1 MIPAIGLAICGWNR
15 HTPSPPHVEDP
26 AMNAVEIDLENLDDP
41 LPVARYVRP
50 RDFDLVSVHSLR
62 LSLAEPEI
70 ASRRHLQTL
79 KAIALE
85 NGAQSISHRLAL
97 LPDRPGSASKETDGR
112 RSRRESIANTCRN
125 VEAVQ
130 RQLGKVHFFLETA
143 TGDERC
149 PSELGRP
156 ASVSKVLAKTGC
168 GWLLDVTRLYVDSL
182 NSGQSAYDWVEEVLP
197 AASRLQMHLTGLAF
211 DERSEQFVESSSH
224 PIPEP
229 VLELYQFVLEVA
241 LDKTDAVFVRRD
253 RKRVSDAESS
263 AELRSVREIAEGV
276 SGIGLRACALAT
288 STL

>member
-1 MIPAIGLAICGWNR
+1 MIPAIGLAICGWKR

-26 AMNAVEIDLENLDDP
+26 AVNAVEIDLENLDDP

-50 RDFDLVSVHSLR
+50 RDFDLISVHSLR
-62 LSLAEPEI
+62 LPVTEPEI
-70 ASRRHLQTL
+70 ASRQHLQTL

-85 NGAQSISHRLAL
+85 NGAQSISHRLVFS
-97 LPDRPGSASKETDGR
+97 PDRSGATPKETDGR
-112 RSRRESIANTCRN
+112 RSRRQSIGQTCRN

-130 RQLGKVHFFLETA
+130 RQLGNVHFFLETA
-143 TGDERC
+143 TGDERF
-149 PSELGRP
+149 PRELGRP
-156 ASVSKVLAKTGC
+156 ESVSSVLSKTGC
-168 GWLLDVTRLYVDSL
+168 GWLLDVTRLYVESL
-182 NSGQSAYDWVEEVLP
+182 NSGRSAYDWVEEVVP
-197 AASRLQMHLTGLAF
+197 AASRVQMHLTGLAF
-211 DERSEQFVESSSH
+211 DERTERFVESSSH

-253 RKRVSDAESS
+253 RRHVGDAESS
-263 AELRSVREIAEGV
+263 TELRSVREIAEGV